1 MKALRRLHLYLGCFF
16 TPLLLFYLATG
27 WYQTFHINRNKKVG
41 EAETWVSR
49 LTSVHKDQ
57 LYPTESASGYS
68 TRLFQMLVVIMSVAL
83 MTSVALGL
91 ILALRTIRPSWLVWL
106 WLGLGVLAP
115 VLCLWLGQRH

>member
-83 MTSVALGL
+83 MTSIALGL
-91 ILALRTIRPSWLVWL
+91 ILAWRTIRPSWLVWL